1 MPTQS
6 KKQEVEGLKEKL
18 ENAAGMVL
26 SDYRGL
32 SANEMNS
39 MRELFTKEGVEYRV
53 VKNTLAAIAA
63 EELGFEEL
71 SELFEG
77 PTGIAIG
84 YEDPVLPFKISF
96 DTKDEYDV
104 FASKGGIIEGDFVG
118 SDEIENISKLSS
130 KEELLAQIAQGLKS
144 PLQQLVYALKARV
157 RDLVLV
163 LNEVKK
169 EKEE

>member
-6 KKQEVEGLKEKL
+6 KKQEVEELKKKL
-18 ENAAGMVL
+18 ENAAGIVL

-39 MRELFTKEGVEYRV
+39 MRELFTKKGVEYRV
-53 VKNTLAAIAA
+53 IKNTLAAIAA

-77 PTGIAIG
+77 PTGIAMG

-96 DTKDEYDV
+96 DTEHEYDV
-104 FASKGGIIEGDFVG
+104 FANKGGIIEGDFVG
-118 SDEIENISKLSS
+118 PGEIENISQLSS
-130 KEELLAQIAQGLKS
+130 KGELLAQVAIGLKS
-144 PLQQLVYALKARV
+144 PLQQLAYALKVKV
-157 RDLVLV
+157 RDLALV

-169 EKEE
+169 GKEE